1 LLQLLIHD
9 FLGDKTL
16 GTTMSSFDQQMQT
29 QINVPQ
35 HIVTEPPVYTSSTND
50 DQNTKFFLV

>member
-1 LLQLLIHD
+1 
-9 FLGDKTL
+9 
-16 GTTMSSFDQQMQT
+16 MSSFDQQMQT

-35 HIVTEPPVYTSSTND
+35 HVVTEPPVYTSSTND